1 MRLLLTVIA
10 LASLPLLHGCA
21 PAIVLGGTATTAYL
35 IGEDRRTAATM
46 AEDTSIE
53 VRVNSAIVEKHSA
66 AHINATSFNRQVMLT
81 GEAPTAEV
89 RAAIEKLARGTE
101 NVRNVYN
108 EIRVAPNTSFGS
120 RANDSLITS
129 KVKARF
135 IDGRKFNAV
144 HVKVVTEA
152 ATVYL
157 MGLVRRQEAD
167 DATEI
172 ARTTGGVQRV
182 VRIFELQD

>member
-1 MRLLLTVIA
+1 MRRLIALTALLL
-10 LASLPLLHGCA
+10 LPFLNGCA
-21 PAIVLGGTATTAYL
+21 VVALGGAAAGGYL
-35 IGEDRRTAATM
+35 IGEDRRTASIM
-46 AEDTSIE
+46 GDDTSIE
-53 VRVNSAIVEKHSA
+53 VRLNNRIVEKHAA
-66 AHINATSFNRQVMLT
+66 AHINATAFNRHVLLT
-81 GEAPTAEV
+81 GEAPNAE
-89 RAAIEKLARGTE
+89 AKADIEKMARAVE
-101 NVRNVYN
+101 NVRSVYN
-108 EIRVAPNTSFGS
+108 EIRVAPNTSLGS

-135 IDGRKFNAV
+135 VDGRKFNAV

-157 MGLVRRQEAD
+157 MGIVKRQEAD